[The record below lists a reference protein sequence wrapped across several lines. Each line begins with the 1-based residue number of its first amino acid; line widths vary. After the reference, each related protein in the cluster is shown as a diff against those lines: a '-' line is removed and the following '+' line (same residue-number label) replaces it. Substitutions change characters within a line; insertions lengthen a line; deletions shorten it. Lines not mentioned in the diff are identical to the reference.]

1 MDLWMFVIVIKEA
14 FKTAELNNLQCSYV
28 RIWQTSGGLLS
39 LVTWL
44 VVAVLLADTLF
55 KKRLE
60 KADFIAPGPHVIE
73 PEKAQTE
80 FRNIC
85 SHYLNQSRVVVLSIM
100 CAMC

>member
-1 MDLWMFVIVIKEA
+1 MFVIVIKEA
-14 FKTAELNNLQCSYV
+14 FKTAELSNLQCNHV
-28 RIWQTSGGLLS
+28 HDAWIWQTSGGLLS

-44 VVAVLLADTLF
+44 VVAVLLPDTLF

-73 PEKAQTE
+73 PEKAETE

-85 SHYLNQSRVVVLSIM
+85 SYYLNQSRVVVLSIM